1 MINNI
6 NLVVDEAE
14 NVEFTLDDGEEHGL
28 DIDAN
33 IVVVEGNPY
42 FGPYE
47 ITPSNATQTF
57 QTVNQLMTSNL
68 VINPIPSNYGLITW
82 DGSTLTVS

>member
-33 IVVVEGNPY
+33 IVVVQGDPY
-42 FGPYE
+42 TGSY
-47 ITPSNATQTF
+47 
-57 QTVNQLMTSNL
+57 TVNS
-68 VINPIPSNYGLITW
+68 
-82 DGSTLTVS
+82 